1 MNESNSPLD
10 TITID
15 DRSFIRLDDT
25 SDELFYQT
33 PRFVTHI
40 DDPACAALTDYYA
53 THLQNG
59 DRILDLMSSC
69 VSHLPHDLSPRTVIG
84 HGMNAEELRANPQ
97 LDDYFIQNLNKN
109 PGLPFERDSFDACL
123 IAVSVQYLTDPVRVF
138 SEIGRVLSLGGRLIV
153 SFSNRMF
160 PTKAAFCWQL
170 ATDHQKAKL
179 VCLCFDKSGLHAT
192 PEAEQVVAPS
202 GGYDPLYAVRAHRL
216 TKHMVNLLLAY

>member
-15 DRSFIRLDDT
+15 DRSFIRLDDN

-69 VSHLPHDLSPRTVIG
+69 VSHLPHDLSPRTTIG
-84 HGMNAEELRANPQ
+84 HGMNAEEFEAN
-97 LDDYFIQNLNKN
+97 
-109 PGLPFERDSFDACL
+109 
-123 IAVSVQYLTDPVRVF
+123 
-138 SEIGRVLSLGGRLIV
+138 LSLTTI
-153 SFSNRMF
+153 SFR
-160 PTKAAFCWQL
+160 T
-170 ATDHQKAKL
+170 
-179 VCLCFDKSGLHAT
+179 
-192 PEAEQVVAPS
+192 
-202 GGYDPLYAVRAHRL
+202 
-216 TKHMVNLLLAY
+216 

>member
-97 LDDYFIQNLNKN
+97 LDDYFTQNLNKN
-109 PGLPFERDSFDACL
+109 PMLPFEKDSFDACL

-153 SFSNRMF
+153 AFSNRMF
-160 PTKAAFCWQL
+160 PTKAVAIWRSLDDVGHQNYVAFCMKQ
-170 ATDHQKAKL
+170 
-179 VCLCFDKSGLHAT
+179 SGKFSAVEMADLS
-192 PEAEQVVAPS
+192 PGS
-202 GGYDPLYAVRAHRL
+202 RFGDPLFAVAGQ
-216 TKHMVNLLLAY
+216 KSV

>member
-40 DDPACAALTDYYA
+40 DDPACAALTDYYT

-84 HGMNAEELRANPQ
+84 HGMNAEELSANPQ
-97 LDDYFIQNLNKN
+97 LDDYFTQNLNKK

-160 PTKAAFCWQL
+160 PTKAVAIWRSL
-170 ATDHQKAKL
+170 DDIGHQNYVA
-179 VCLCFDKSGLHAT
+179 VCMKQSGEFSAVEMADLS
-192 PEAEQVVAPS
+192 PGSPF
-202 GGYDPLYAVRAHRL
+202 GDPLFAVAGQ
-216 TKHMVNLLLAY
+216 KSA

>member
-10 TITID
+10 NITID

-84 HGMNAEELRANPQ
+84 HGMNAEELSANPQ
-97 LDDYFIQNLNKN
+97 LDDYFIQNLNKS

-138 SEIGRVLSLGGRLIV
+138 SEISRVLSLSGRLIV

-160 PTKAAFCWQL
+160 PTKAVAIWRSL
-170 ATDHQKAKL
+170 DDVGHQNYVA
-179 VCLCFDKSGLHAT
+179 VCMKQSGKFSAVEMADLS
-192 PEAEQVVAPS
+192 PGS
-202 GGYDPLYAVRAHRL
+202 RFGDPLLAVAGQ
-216 TKHMVNLLLAY
+216 KSV

>member
-25 SDELFYQT
+25 PDEFFYQT

-69 VSHLPHDLSPRTVIG
+69 VSHLPHDLSPRSVIG

-123 IAVSVQYLTDPVRVF
+123 IAVSVQYLTDPVGVF

-160 PTKAAFCWQL
+160 PTKAVAIWRSL
-170 ATDHQKAKL
+170 DDVGHQSYVS
-179 VCLCFDKSGLHAT
+179 VCMKQSGRFSAVEMADLSPGSRSGDPMFAVAGQKS
-192 PEAEQVVAPS
+192 V
-202 GGYDPLYAVRAHRL
+202 
-216 TKHMVNLLLAY
+216 

>member
-25 SDELFYQT
+25 PDEFFYQT

-69 VSHLPHDLSPRTVIG
+69 VSPPSSRSLPENSHWTRD
-84 HGMNAEELRANPQ
+84 
-97 LDDYFIQNLNKN
+97 
-109 PGLPFERDSFDACL
+109 ER
-123 IAVSVQYLTDPVRVF
+123 
-138 SEIGRVLSLGGRLIV
+138 GGIER
-153 SFSNRMF
+153 
-160 PTKAAFCWQL
+160 Q
-170 ATDHQKAKL
+170 
-179 VCLCFDKSGLHAT
+179 
-192 PEAEQVVAPS
+192 PS
-202 GGYDPLYAVRAHRL
+202 A
-216 TKHMVNLLLAY
+216 

>member
-1 MNESNSPLD
+1 MNESNSLLD
-10 TITID
+10 SITID

-109 PGLPFERDSFDACL
+109 PVLPFERDSFDACL

-160 PTKAAFCWQL
+160 PTKAVAIWRSLDDVGHQNYVSVCMKQSGKFC
-170 ATDHQKAKL
+170 A
-179 VCLCFDKSGLHAT
+179 
-192 PEAEQVVAPS
+192 AEMADLSPRS
-202 GGYDPLYAVRAHRL
+202 RFSDPLFSVVGK
-216 TKHMVNLLLAY
+216 TKV